1 MASFREKI
9 ENSEDLFTF
18 HDLAL
23 LPSYSEVEPETV
35 QTTTR
40 VSRGI
45 ELAVPYVSSPMESVT
60 GSALAEAM
68 ARNGGLGILHRNC
81 SVEEQVKLAKE
92 VKFSVV
98 DAEKWPKATVDEDG
112 MLRVGAAVGPLDLD
126 RVKALVKTVDLVLVD
141 VAHFHTESCFSG
153 TRRILDVCP
162 VDLVVGNI
170 GTVRAAEDV
179 LSKLDGVAGFRCG
192 IGSGSTCSTSVQTRV
207 SAPTLYAVASAADAT
222 RKMGV
227 DIPIIADGGIR
238 NPGDASIALAA
249 GAWTVMLGSVLAAAD
264 ESPNPVEIYNG
275 QPFKRHWG
283 MGSHKARMKRF
294 AMDRY
299 SKPAKNVAEGVEGLV
314 PVRGP
319 TSEIIE
325 EFSGALKA
333 TCGYIGAKNIPEM
346 WARARFGR
354 VSATGVQELRPP
366 TILPSD

>member
-9 ENSEDLFTF
+9 ENSEELFTF

-35 QTTTR
+35 EIITR
-40 VSRGI
+40 VSRRI

-60 GSALAEAM
+60 GSALAKAM

-92 VKFSVV
+92 VKSSAV
-98 DAEKWPKATVDEDG
+98 DAEKWPKATVDENG
-112 MLRVGAAVGPLDLD
+112 MLRVGAAVGPQDLD

-170 GTVRAAEDV
+170 GTVGAAEDV
-179 LSKLDGVAGFRCG
+179 VSKLD
-192 IGSGSTCSTSVQTRV
+192 GSTCSTSVQTRV

-222 RKMGV
+222 RKMGA
-227 DIPIIADGGIR
+227 DLPIIADGGIR

-249 GAWTVMLGSVLAAAD
+249 GAWTVMLGSVLAAAE
-264 ESPNPVEIYNG
+264 ESPSLIETHNG

-283 MGSHKARMKRF
+283 MGSHKARMKR
-294 AMDRY
+294 
-299 SKPAKNVAEGVEGLV
+299 AEGVEGLV

-325 EFSGALKA
+325 KFAGALKA

-346 WARARFGR
+346 WTRARFGR
-354 VSATGVQELRPP
+354 VSATGVQELRPH

>member
-9 ENSEDLFTF
+9 ENSEELFTF

-35 QTTTR
+35 EIITR
-40 VSRGI
+40 VSRRI

-60 GSALAEAM
+60 GSALAKAM

-92 VKFSVV
+92 VKSSAV
-98 DAEKWPKATVDEDG
+98 DAEKWPKATVDENG
-112 MLRVGAAVGPLDLD
+112 MLRVGAAVGPQDLD

-170 GTVRAAEDV
+170 GTVGAAEDV
-179 LSKLDGVAGFRCG
+179 VSKLDGVAGFRCG

-222 RKMGV
+222 RKMGA
-227 DIPIIADGGIR
+227 DLPIIADGGIR

-249 GAWTVMLGSVLAAAD
+249 GAWTVMLGSVLAAAE
-264 ESPNPVEIYNG
+264 ESPSLIETHNG
-275 QPFKRHWG
+275 QPFK
-283 MGSHKARMKRF
+283 F

-325 EFSGALKA
+325 KFAGALKA

-346 WARARFGR
+346 WTRARFGR
-354 VSATGVQELRPP
+354 VSATGVQELRPH

>member
-1 MASFREKI
+1 MVSLREKI
-9 ENSEDLFTF
+9 ENSENLFTF

-23 LPSYSEVEPETV
+23 LPSYSEVEPEAV

-40 VSRGI
+40 ASRGI
-45 ELAVPYVSSPMESVT
+45 ELTVPYMSSPMDSVT

-81 SVEEQVKLAKE
+81 SVEEQVRLARE
-92 VKFSVV
+92 VKSSAV
-98 DAEKWPKATVDEDG
+98 DVEKWPRATVDENG
-112 MLRVGAAVGPLDLD
+112 LLMVGAAVGPQDLD

-153 TRRILDVCP
+153 TRRILEACS

-170 GTVRAAEDV
+170 GTVGAAEDV
-179 LSKLDGVAGFRCG
+179 VSKLDGVAGLRCG

-207 SAPTLYAVASAADAT
+207 SAPTLYAVACAADAT

-227 DIPIIADGGIR
+227 DMPIIADGGIR

-249 GAWTVMLGSVLAAAD
+249 GAWTVMLGSVLAAAE
-264 ESPNPVEIYNG
+264 ESLSPVETHNG

-299 SKPAKNVAEGVEGLV
+299 SKPAKNVAEGVEGLI
-314 PVRGP
+314 PVSGP
-319 TSEIIE
+319 TSKIVE
-325 EFSGALKA
+325 EFAGALKA

-346 WARARFGR
+346 WKRARFGR
-354 VSATGVQELRPP
+354 ISATGVQELQPH
-366 TILPSD
+366 TILPKD